1 MFQGRRRGGFTLIEL
16 MIVVAIIGI
25 LSAIAIP
32 GYTYFQA
39 RSRRAEAYTNLFALI
54 QTSDSYYAEYQRY
67 LTILPQPGA
76 APLGIH
82 KQQWTPAAEAAFS
95 GLGWNPEG
103 SVFYDYGANSDFGC
117 LGSCAAR
124 GTCVSAVAYGDV
136 DADGTVGVVLYT
148 RGVDAANICPSF
160 ALPTAYVPVPTK
172 INEPV
177 TYTDLIPPSAPF

>member
-67 LTILPQPGA
+67 LTVLPQPGA
-76 APLGIH
+76 APLGIR

-103 SVFYDYGANSDFGC
+103 SVFYTMVRTPTSAASA
-117 LGSCAAR
+117 AAR
-124 GTCVSAVAYGDV
+124 LVAP
-136 DADGTVGVVLYT
+136 AC
-148 RGVDAANICPSF
+148 RP
-160 ALPTAYVPVPTK
+160 LPTAMSTRTARWVWCSTRGGSTPR
-172 INEPV
+172 I
-177 TYTDLIPPSAPF
+177 SARASPCPRRMCPFRRRSMSL